1 MAAPIFAENED
12 CASNWKASMAGYN
25 EADTHLEIEGK
36 PVMERWET
44 PYMHA
49 LADIAASNVS
59 LWSLNSISSQ
69 YFRAVKFWKLVSVWP
84 FQQLNFKQ
92 TILRNTT
99 SLNATKVFLLD

>member
-1 MAAPIFAENED
+1 MATPIFAENED
-12 CASNWKASMAGYN
+12 CASNWKESMAGYN

-59 LWSLNSISSQ
+59 YMPQ
-69 YFRAVKFWKLVSVWP
+69 LVSC
-84 FQQLNFKQ
+84 NIE
-92 TILRNTT
+92 T
-99 SLNATKVFLLD
+99 

>member
-12 CASNWKASMAGYN
+12 CASNWKSSMAGYN

-59 LWSLNSISSQ
+59 S
-69 YFRAVKFWKLVSVWP
+69 
-84 FQQLNFKQ
+84 
-92 TILRNTT
+92 
-99 SLNATKVFLLD
+99 